1 MARNQWC
8 LFFMLLIG
16 AVAHGQR
23 ELPQEYVPAEE
34 LISLN
39 SNLDFSQA
47 LDLLSEYAIRLE
59 GKPLYDP
66 TRQTGTIG
74 IDITTLPWEKAL
86 QAILSRR
93 GLWYAEREHFI
104 QIMVPEDHKNG
115 SDNGVSEGIQFSL
128 GNREIKIE
136 TIFFEGNRKDLAEMG
151 VDWTTL
157 YKGKVT
163 VNGEMLGASS
173 LMESF
178 LSAGIIIPKS
188 LVEMDVRA
196 LFSTL
201 SSRNVG
207 KILAR
212 PQVMVSEGN
221 EGKIQVGEDFSIKTR
236 DFAGNIIDRFFST
249 GTILQVTPFL
259 IMDPDKGPVI
269 FLKAHVE
276 RSQAYPDVVSTIIKK
291 SEANSYVQL
300 YDGEETVIAG
310 LYSTEQTTLRKGIP
324 VLMNLPKWFFG
335 LRYLFSYDHK
345 EEQEKELIIII
356 KASLLPEVFVRKDR
370 PQGTRGHDTQEKV
383 YRYLREHFHD
393 PVPEASPAA
402 MERTVHRTGL
412 PHDEINA
419 EGVTAAEPITA
430 SQRQQD
436 MGPASRQTESAA
448 DHSAAAARGAVV
460 EKMSPSSPEQGITVN
475 KLVQP
480 ALAVNRRQAEN
491 ETSAS
496 QPVYR
501 SALYPDFKAEL
512 KAGVETAGAALKDVY
527 RGVVKQGQAHTVLI
541 PWQNGFDPTVIESS
555 QLTVFRRPAGEKAY
569 QPVGKVRILRSH
581 DTRSVGLKLKEAG
594 TGSAIVPGDQVV
606 VKL

>member
-1 MARNQWC
+1 MARKLVC
-8 LFFMLLIG
+8 LFFILLIG
-16 AVAHGQR
+16 AAAHGQR
-23 ELPQEYVPAEE
+23 ELPPEYVPAEE

-74 IDITTLPWEKAL
+74 IDISTLPWEKAL

-104 QIMVPEDHKNG
+104 QIMVPEDQKNG
-115 SDNGVSEGIQFSL
+115 ADKGVSDGIQFNL

-136 TIFFEGNRKDLAEMG
+136 TIFFEGNRKDLAETG
-151 VDWTTL
+151 VDWSTL
-157 YKGKVT
+157 YHGKVT
-163 VNGEMLGASS
+163 VDGDQLGASNVT
-173 LMESF
+173 ETF
-178 LSAGIIIPKS
+178 LSAGITIPKS
-188 LVEMDVRA
+188 LVEIDVRA

-249 GTILQVTPFL
+249 GTILQVTPFV
-259 IMDPDKGPVI
+259 IVDPDKGPVI

-310 LYSTEQTTLRKGIP
+310 LYSTEQTSLRKGIP
-324 VLMNLPKWFFG
+324 LLMNLPKWFFG

-370 PQGTRGHDTQEKV
+370 PQGTRGQNTQDKV

-393 PVPEASPAA
+393 PAPEASPAA
-402 MERTVHRTGL
+402 TERTVNRT
-412 PHDEINA
+412 PAPREEMKSDIDPAPETKI
-419 EGVTAAEPITA
+419 AAM
-430 SQRQQD
+430 RQQD
-436 MGPASRQTESAA
+436 MGQAFSKPESA
-448 DHSAAAARGAVV
+448 DYSAAAARKSEVD
-460 EKMSPSSPEQGITVN
+460 KRSSPSPAQEITG
-475 KLVQP
+475 KELAQP
-480 ALAVNRRQAEN
+480 SLAGNRRELES
-491 ETSAS
+491 ETAAS
-496 QPVYR
+496 QPVYQA
-501 SALYPDFKAEL
+501 ALYPAFKAEQ
-512 KAGVETAGAALKDVY
+512 KPGVAMAEPEIKDVY
-527 RGVVKQGQAHTVLI
+527 RGVVKQVQNHTVLI
-541 PWQNGFDPTVIESS
+541 QWQNGFDPAVVEAS
-555 QLTVFRRPAGEKAY
+555 QLTVFRRPAGEKVY
-569 QPVGKVRILRSH
+569 QPVGRVKILRSH
-581 DTRSVGLKLKEAG
+581 DSRSVGVKVKEAG
-594 TGSAIVPGDQVV
+594 AGSAIVPGDQVV

>member
-1 MARNQWC
+1 MTKKIGY
-8 LFFMLLIG
+8 LFIILLIG
-16 AVAHGQR
+16 ASAYGQR
-23 ELPQEYVPAEE
+23 ELPPEYVPAEE

-66 TRQTGTIG
+66 TRQTGSIG
-74 IDITTLPWEKAL
+74 IDIATLPWEKAL

-93 GLWYAEREHFI
+93 GLWYTEREHFI
-104 QIMVPEDHKNG
+104 QIMTPEDQKNG
-115 SDNGVSEGIQFSL
+115 PDDSVGDGIQFNL

-151 VDWTTL
+151 VDWSSL

-163 VNGEMLGASS
+163 VDGAQLGATNVT
-173 LMESF
+173 ETF
-178 LSAGIIIPKS
+178 LSAGITIPKS
-188 LVEMDVRA
+188 LIEIDVRA
-196 LFSTL
+196 LFGTL

-249 GTILQVTPFL
+249 GTILQVTPF
-259 IMDPDKGPVI
+259 IIVDPDKGPVI

-324 VLMNLPKWFFG
+324 VLMNLPWWFLG
-335 LRYLFSYDHK
+335 LRYLCSYEHK

-370 PQGTRGHDTQEKV
+370 PQGTRGQNTQDKV
-383 YRYLREHFHD
+383 YRYLREQFHD
-393 PVPEASPAA
+393 PQPDAPAAA
-402 MERTVHRTGL
+402 MERTVDRTLSPGDEVKAERDPASEEKTAGLRRHDRGGL
-412 PHDEINA
+412 PRQPEH
-419 EGVTAAEPITA
+419 AAAYP
-430 SQRQQD
+430 
-436 MGPASRQTESAA
+436 
-448 DHSAAAARGAVV
+448 AAAARGAVV
-460 EKMSPSSPEQGITVN
+460 EKLSPPSATRSITT
-475 KLVQP
+475 KELAEP
-480 ALAVNRRQAEN
+480 ALAGKRRTAGT
-491 ETSAS
+491 ETAAN
-496 QPVYR
+496 QPVYQP
-501 SALYPDFKAEL
+501 ALYPDFKAES
-512 KAGVETAGAALKDVY
+512 KASVEMAGAEIKNVC
-527 RGVVKQGQAHTVLI
+527 RGVVKQVQDHTVLI
-541 PWQNGFDPTVIESS
+541 QWQNGFDPAVVEST
-555 QLTVFRRPAGEKAY
+555 QMTVFRRSSGQKAY
-569 QPVGKVRILRSH
+569 QPVGRVKVLRSH
-581 DTRSVGLKLKEAG
+581 DSRSVAVKLKEAG
-594 TGSAIVPGDQVV
+594 TGSAIIPGDQVV